1 MRKGFCKRNSLSE
14 RKDKGPGE
22 PKNIPLQGCGP
33 TPSLATPPPPV
44 RLKDQVR
51 LGACFLN
58 QSTAHVCPGPWKVP
72 EAIHSLTS
80 VCVGRAGCRQS
91 RVLLPV
97 FTERDGDSA
106 SSSLQPRAGDLQA
119 LTACWCSAVCGC
131 SFPNDARDP

>member
-44 RLKDQVR
+44 QLKDQVR

-58 QSTAHVCPGPWKVP
+58 QSAAQNLGRSRKPSIPSPQSAWEGQGAGKAESHCLFSPKGTATRRHPPCSHAR
-72 EAIHSLTS
+72 ET
-80 VCVGRAGCRQS
+80 CR
-91 RVLLPV
+91 L
-97 FTERDGDSA
+97 
-106 SSSLQPRAGDLQA
+106 
-119 LTACWCSAVCGC
+119 
-131 SFPNDARDP
+131 